1 MKIRLFLTV
10 FCALFVLFPL
20 SGAYK
25 QGKIL
30 LDCRFTPKEV
40 SADDLRPGSVM
51 WEKDSGKEGGPALH
65 LKSTTSAG
73 TRNYPILLDPEL
85 CRGKR
90 LMLEVRV
97 KGLNLERGE
106 KRHFAPNFMFRIRRR
121 NVRKTR
127 WAKVASELGSYD
139 WKSFYCVEEI
149 PQDLKSICIVLVLQE
164 CTGEAWIDRVVVSE
178 ALDAPDN
185 GEKPFNAEA
194 AKIRRGPYADPARD
208 NRNGKRGFMSG
219 RDMSESAVRTLKLWG
234 ANLVRYQMSPGKK
247 IDVSTPEKY
256 LSWLESKMREAETV
270 RERCFRNGISI
281 VLDLHRAP
289 GGTRSKHASNML
301 SENTRFDVLEE
312 AWNRL
317 SRFFRGK
324 PGIYAYDLLN
334 EPSIRNSV
342 WQEEVK
348 RLIAVIRKNDPDTPI
363 VVQSVDHFYTED
375 DKIIYGPHFYSPHDL
390 THEGVGRFTRWKY
403 PGYINGVYWDKE
415 QIRLALKPILDFQ
428 QKYNAKIFIG
438 EFSCISWARGAD
450 QWVRDTVELFDEYGF
465 DYTYHAFREWPPWSL
480 EHEAVSV
487 GKVKPSADNGRKRAI
502 LNSLKRNR
510 KASQ

>member
-1 MKIRLFLTV
+1 MKIRFFLFFVVLLT
-10 FCALFVLFPL
+10 LIPL

-30 LDCRFTPKEV
+30 LDCRFAPKEV

-51 WEKDSGKEGGPALH
+51 WEPDSGKEGGPALH
-65 LKSTTSAG
+65 LKSTTPAG
-73 TRNYPILLDPEL
+73 TRNYPILLDPEVY
-85 CRGKR
+85 RGKR
-90 LMLEVRV
+90 VILEVRV

-106 KRHFAPNFMFRIRRR
+106 KSHFAPNFMFCIRRK
-121 NVRKTR
+121 NIRKIR

-139 WKSFYCVEEI
+139 WKSFYCVEQI
-149 PQDLKSICIVLVLQE
+149 PRDLESICIVLVLQE

-178 ALDAPDN
+178 ALEVPDSD
-185 GEKPFNAEA
+185 EKPFNAEA
-194 AKIRRGPYADPARD
+194 AKIRRGPYADPAND
-208 NRNGKRGFMSG
+208 NRNGSRGFMSG
-219 RDMSESAVRTLKLWG
+219 RDMSESAVQTLKLWG

-247 IDVSTPEKY
+247 TDVSTPEAY
-256 LSWLESKMREAETV
+256 LAWLEKKMREAESV
-270 RERCFRNGISI
+270 RERCFRNGIQL

-289 GGTRSKHASNML
+289 GGTKSKHASNML
-301 SENTRFDVLEE
+301 AEITRFDVLEE

-317 SRFFRGK
+317 SKFFRGK

-334 EPSIRNSV
+334 EPSVRNTV
-342 WQEEVK
+342 WREEVK
-348 RLIAVIRKNDPDTPI
+348 RLIAIIRKNDPKTPI

-375 DKIIYGPHFYSPHDL
+375 SNIFYGPHFYSPHDL

-415 QIRLALKPILDFQ
+415 QLRLALKPVIDFQ
-428 QKYNAKIFIG
+428 QKYKAKIFIG
-438 EFSCISWARGAD
+438 EFSCIAWARGAD

-487 GKVKPSADNGRKRAI
+487 GKVKPSSDNGRKRAI

-510 KASQ
+510 RTAR